1 MQFYRLDSVQNIES
15 ASDFIGIYR
24 IFTKFEESLKNKN
37 LVKKEYNLSQID
49 EIAEAIL
56 AESEHKII
64 AFHGEM
70 GVGKTTLIKVL
81 AKQLGVNELTSSP
94 TFSIVNEYHAPNDI
108 LYHFDCYRIENE
120 EEAYDIGIEDYLYS
134 DAWCFIEWPE
144 RIENLLPEDITKVT
158 IDKINEKLRSIH
170 LKN

>member
-1 MQFYRLDSVQNIES
+1 M
-15 ASDFIGIYR
+15 
-24 IFTKFEESLKNKN
+24 
-37 LVKKEYNLSQID
+37 KKEYNLSQID
-49 EIAEAIL
+49 EIAKVIL

-64 AFHGEM
+64 TFHGEM

-108 LYHFDCYRIENE
+108 LYHFDCYRMENE

-144 RIENLLPEDITKVT
+144 RIKNLLPEEITKVT
-158 IDKINEKLRSIH
+158 VNKINKKLRSIH